1 MLNSQRGI
9 SYLPTGHGSKEKWQE
24 RQDRARTQAEEVE
37 DAYAEYVPKQN
48 FDKRDL
54 REISRDSKRRGS

>member
-9 SYLPTGHGSKEKWQE
+9 SYLPTGHGSKEKWAERQE
-24 RQDRARTQAEEVE
+24 RRRQEEE

-54 REISRDSKRRGS
+54 REISRGSKRS